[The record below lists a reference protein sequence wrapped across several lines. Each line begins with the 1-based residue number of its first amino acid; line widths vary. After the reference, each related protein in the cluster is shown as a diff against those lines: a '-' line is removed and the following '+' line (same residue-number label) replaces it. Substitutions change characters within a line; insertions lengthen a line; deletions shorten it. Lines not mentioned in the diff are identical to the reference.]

1 VNKEKD
7 DTVKT
12 GVAGLGR
19 MGSAMALRLL
29 DCGMNVMVWNRTRA
43 AAEQLVA
50 AGAELADTPRALAAS
65 CNQIVTML
73 RDDAAAEA
81 VYTGPE
87 GMLGRHAEGRL
98 FVEMSTL
105 RPTTVRALHQRAAK
119 CGAEMLDA
127 PVSGTVAPARTGQL
141 VALAGGTEATF
152 ERAKPLLNALARRI
166 VYAGPAG
173 QGALLKLVVN
183 LPLAVYWHSL
193 GEALALGE
201 AGGLQR
207 ELMVETIADSSAA
220 IAVLGLKKNL
230 LLGRSSEVAFDLA
243 SMQKDLRLITDTAAA
258 LATDS
263 SAATAALAAYSA
275 AVEAGMGAADAV
287 SVACPLP
294 RKRRS
299 LKR

>member
-1 VNKEKD
+1 MNEKGD
-7 DTVKT
+7 DVRT

-29 DCGMNVMVWNRTRA
+29 DCGTSVMVWNRSRA
-43 AAEQLVA
+43 AAEPLVA
-50 AGAELADTPRALAAS
+50 AGAELADTPRTLAAS
-65 CNQIVTML
+65 CDRIVTVL

-81 VYTGPE
+81 VYGGP
-87 GMLGRHAEGRL
+87 GGLLGPHAEGRL

-105 RPTTVRALHQRAAK
+105 RPETVRALHRRAAG

-127 PVSGTVAPARTGQL
+127 PVSGTVAPARKGQL
-141 VALAGGTEATF
+141 VALAGGTEAAL
-152 ERAKPLLNALARRI
+152 ERAKPLLSVLTRRI
-166 VYAGPAG
+166 VHAGPAG

-183 LPLAVYWHSL
+183 LPLAVYWHAL

-220 IAVLGLKKNL
+220 IAVLALKKDL

-243 SMQKDLRLITDTAAA
+243 SMQKDLRLITATAAA

-263 SAATAALAAYSA
+263 SAATAAL
-275 AVEAGMGAADAV
+275 
-287 SVACPLP
+287 
-294 RKRRS
+294 
-299 LKR
+299 